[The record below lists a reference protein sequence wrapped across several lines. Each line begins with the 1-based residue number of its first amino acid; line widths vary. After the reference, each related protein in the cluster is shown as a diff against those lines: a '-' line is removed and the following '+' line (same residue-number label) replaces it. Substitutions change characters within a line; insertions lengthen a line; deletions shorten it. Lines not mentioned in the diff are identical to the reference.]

1 MRDAI
6 MRNASLF
13 IASFFKSRGRAFDRG
28 TPISACVVGTGF
40 VTRSHELACLAVS
53 PLSSC

>member
-40 VTRSHELACLAVS
+40 MTRSHKVACLAVS
-53 PLSSC
+53 PLSGC